1 MQTFGRD
8 LLDKIKKAHLE
19 GENAHSI
26 YSPPYRAILTE
37 EEILKNNPK
46 LAAVNILLYLKD
58 NKWYFPLIVRS
69 KNERDKHSGQISFP
83 GGKKEDSDLNFAKT
97 AKRETSEEV
106 GISEHYI
113 RIIRELSPIYI
124 PPSNFYVHAFVSY
137 TKKNP
142 EFILQESEA
151 VDLIEFPIES
161 ILNLSEKP
169 EMKILDASR
178 GVEVPVI
185 DFGGHQI
192 WGATSMI
199 LSEFSSV
206 LKNM

>member
-1 MQTFGRD
+1 MQIFGRD
-8 LLDKIKKAHLE
+8 LLDKIKKAKLA

-26 YSPPYRAILTE
+26 YSPPYRDILSE
-37 EEILKNNPK
+37 QDILKNNPK
-46 LAAVNILLYLKD
+46 LAAVNILLYLK
-58 NKWYFPLIVRS
+58 NNAWYFPLIVRS
-69 KNERDKHSGQISFP
+69 KNERDRHSGQISFP
-83 GGKKEDSDLNFAKT
+83 GGKKEEFDQNFMQT

-106 GISEHYI
+106 GIQPHYI
-113 RIIRELSPIYI
+113 RIIRELSSIYI

-142 EFILQESEA
+142 EFFLQETEA

-161 ILNLSEKP
+161 LLNLSEKP
-169 EMKILDASR
+169 EMKILNSSR

-185 DFGGHQI
+185 DFNGHLI

-199 LSEFSSV
+199 LSEFSLL